1 MVLQKN
7 TVLKY
12 GNDVS
17 LGVLIL
23 NRYVLQLS
31 YFLGVWLALGVNVNN
46 PPESLNFGFDL
57 SLLAVRTLF
66 PGRYLTR
73 SYLGLTS

>member
-7 TVLKY
+7 AMLKY
-12 GNDVS
+12 VIDVS

-31 YFLGVWLALGVNVNN
+31 YFLGAWLALGVNN
-46 PPESLNFGFDL
+46 PPEEIS
-57 SLLAVRTLF
+57 
-66 PGRYLTR
+66 
-73 SYLGLTS
+73 